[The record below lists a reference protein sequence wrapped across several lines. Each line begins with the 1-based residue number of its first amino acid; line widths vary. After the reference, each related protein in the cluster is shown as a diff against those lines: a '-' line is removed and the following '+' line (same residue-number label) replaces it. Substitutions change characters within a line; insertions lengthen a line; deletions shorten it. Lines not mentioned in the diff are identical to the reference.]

1 MRTALWA
8 LLPIAAPTAVVAAP
22 PGPPPTLSGIKPPP
36 PAWAET
42 ARGPRW
48 LGYSTFCWRTG
59 CADFILPRCGD
70 RRHTPTI
77 YVRHGESVRFHLG
90 FTPSAVT
97 VRYVGKR
104 RVRLATSRQPSWAP
118 PTTGAFWLAARGRD
132 GGASYAACL
141 RFLRSR

>member
-1 MRTALWA
+1 MRTALLA
-8 LLPIAAPTAVVAAP
+8 LLPLAASAAAVAAP
-22 PGPPPTLSGIKPPP
+22 PGPRPTVSGIKPP

-48 LGYSTFCWRTG
+48 LDYSTFCWSTG

-77 YVRHGESVRFHLG
+77 YVRHGGSVRFHLG
-90 FTPSAVT
+90 FTPSVVT
-97 VRYVGKR
+97 VRYVGKL

-118 PTTGAFWLAARGRD
+118 PMSGAFWLAARSRN

-141 RFLRSR
+141 RFLGSR